1 MLLGAFAFD
10 RPAAAETRI
19 LAFGDSLIHGYGL
32 DAGDTFPEQL
42 ETALQAEGHEVE
54 VLNGGNSGDTSAGGR
69 ARLDWALADDP
80 EIVILVLGA
89 NDALRGLD
97 PAATRENLD
106 AMLTRLEKAKA
117 QVLLAGMRAPRNLG
131 PDYVEAFDGIYPAL
145 AGAHGVA
152 FYPFFLEGVAL
163 RPELN
168 QEDGIHPNAAG
179 VAEIVRRIRPAIEP
193 LLQSE
198 ADETAVAD

>member
-106 AMLTRLEKAKA
+106 AMLTRLRSADTE
-117 QVLLAGMRAPRNLG
+117 VLLAGMRAPRNLG

-145 AGAHGVA
+145 AEAHGVA

-163 RPELN
+163 RPGLN
-168 QEDGIHPNAAG
+168 QQDGIHPNAAG

-193 LLQSE
+193 LLRSE